1 MGRILAIDYGLKR
14 TGLAVTD
21 CLGIVPHGLCTV
33 RTHELFSFIKDYLSK
48 EDVSCV
54 VVGYPRQ
61 MDGSDSESMKAI
73 RPFVNGLKKAFPDLK
88 VEYEDERFTS
98 VLAQR
103 SIIASGVPKMK
114 RRDKGLVDEVS
125 AVIILQSYMDRQ
137 DGGALPPLDFK
148 L

>member
-1 MGRILAIDYGLKR
+1 MGRILSIDYGLKR

-21 CLGIVPHGLCTV
+21 PLGMIPHGLCTV
-33 RTHELFSFIKDYLSK
+33 RTHELFDFIRDYMSK
-48 EDVSCV
+48 EEVTCI

-61 MDGSDSESMKAI
+61 MDGSDSESMKSI
-73 RPFVNGLKKAFPDLK
+73 RPFVNRLKKAYPDLK
-88 VEYEDERFTS
+88 IEYEDERFTS

-103 SIIASGVPKMK
+103 SIIESGVPKMK
-114 RRDKGLVDEVS
+114 RREKGLVDEVS

-137 DGGALPPLDFK
+137 DGGVLPPMNFK